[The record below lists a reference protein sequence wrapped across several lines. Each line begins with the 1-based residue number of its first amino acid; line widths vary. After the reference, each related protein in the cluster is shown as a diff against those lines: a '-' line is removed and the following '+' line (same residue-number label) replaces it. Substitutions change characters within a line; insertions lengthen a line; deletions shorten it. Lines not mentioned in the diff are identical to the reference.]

1 MLPLL
6 RIPCITKTVQPGIT
20 RSSYDLRVSI
30 QLILSEKEACQRK
43 SNSRILYSR
52 QKNRSTIFPGFLTS
66 YSILLNIFSLVL
78 PLPNQKSRS
87 IFLFW
92 NFITHQAVF
101 LKRRRKVEKEHS
113 SAESSNRKAQILSIK
128 IGIRAP
134 KIL

>member
-87 IFLFW
+87 IFLIW